1 MNKISLKPC
10 PICKKMCWIMGTT
23 KKGEKLAS
31 CGHAFKFKKT
41 RSEKLMDRKYIRT
54 EWGLEIAPI
63 TCRNK

>member
-10 PICKKMCWIMGTT
+10 PICKQMCWIMGTN

-41 RSEKLMDRKYIRT
+41 RSEKLMDRKYIVT
-54 EWGLEIAPI
+54 PWGLEIAPAED
-63 TCRNK
+63 K